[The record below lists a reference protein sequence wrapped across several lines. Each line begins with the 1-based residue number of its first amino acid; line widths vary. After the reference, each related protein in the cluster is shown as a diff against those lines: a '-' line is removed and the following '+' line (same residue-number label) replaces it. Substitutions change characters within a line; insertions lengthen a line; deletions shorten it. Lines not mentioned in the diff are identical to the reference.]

1 MARPRK
7 NNAEYFSHDADM
19 RNDIKIKALRRKFSH
34 TGYAVWNYLLETLSD
49 SDFFEIEWD
58 EINIELLAADYDVS
72 VEELNSIVEYSLKIG
87 LLQMQGDKLYSET
100 HKKRF
105 SALLANR
112 ERKRVYGTKNSVETP
127 ENEVMACHNSA
138 ETNINDDYGNP
149 KPHSKVK
156 ESKVKESKVE
166 ESKVEESKEKNYKK
180 ILLSEV
186 KPSDFP
192 NLKPDHIEIAKAF
205 QNLFRNNLKEA
216 GAATVKVDKAKGTW
230 IDDIRL
236 IFGDG
241 YTNDDLR
248 AVYGFLQSNS
258 FWKKNILSTS
268 KLREKFDKLK
278 LEIKHGTGRRN
289 DNKNAGRDLGE
300 LAEIL
305 HKHTTA
311 FS

>member
-1 MARPRK
+1 MARPKRK
-7 NNAEYFSHDADM
+7 NVEYFPFYCKEGKTVYYLDSKYGNDGYATHIKILARLAVSENHFIDLSNNAEFM
-19 RNDIKIKALRRKFSH
+19 
-34 TGYAVWNYLLETLSD
+34 YLS
-49 SDFFEIEWD
+49 
-58 EINIELLAADYDVS
+58 AKCKVS
-72 VEELNSIVEYSLKIG
+72 VE
-87 LLQMQGDKLYSET
+87 KLGEI
-100 HKKRF
+100 
-105 SALLANR
+105 
-112 ERKRVYGTKNSVETP
+112 
-127 ENEVMACHNSA
+127 
-138 ETNINDDYGNP
+138 INDLVLLGDLDAELWNNYKVLFSQKLVDSLIPVYDKRANGIIKRETILNDFRSRNIGFRTENTDSRSNNP
-149 KPHSKVK
+149 QSKVK
-156 ESKVKESKVE
+156 

-192 NLKPDHIEIAKAF
+192 NLKPDHIEMAKAF

-216 GAATVKVDKAKGTW
+216 GAATVNVDKAKGTW
-230 IDDIRL
+230 VDDIRL
-236 IFGDG
+236 ILGDG